1 MLVITVMIIA
11 VEAATKIVVVE
22 VVLQYVVYVE
32 QYRKV
37 MDVVVQQQ
45 IQQK

>member
-37 MDVVVQQQ
+37 MDAVIQQQ